1 MGATQALREREDV
14 PFFEMKKPENEMVNT
29 TARFPRWMLKKLQV
43 ITDREKAKGSISEW
57 TRRGELSRDDVMRTA
72 CKLFIEAYEA
82 EHGEIEVTAESPSA
96 APAKK
101 KPAAKK
107 GGKG

>member
-1 MGATQALREREDV
+1 MGATQALRERDDV
-14 PFFEMKKPENEMVNT
+14 SFFETRKPEDEMVNT
-29 TARFPRWMLKKLQV
+29 TARFPRWMLAKLQV
-43 ITDREKAKGSISEW
+43 ITDRERAKGSISEW

-72 CKLFIEAYEA
+72 LKHFISAYES
-82 EHGEIEVTAESPSA
+82 EHGDIAVPVEAP

-101 KPAAKK
+101 KAAAKK